1 VTLPKVQSEEAE
13 IADFEQQDWVRQSAQ
28 EENQG
33 QSTKKHV
40 DPNVAFPFQDDF
52 SIGTIHG
59 TNTKTTTPSSLDIIE
74 IQDDKDDISIL
85 TTKTAIVQSE
95 VVAGSR
101 FAPTPTPSAAR
112 PPTLLHREPQGQDLT
127 IQSAPAWDV
136 EPKVGPSANSQLR
149 SFFNIHGR
157 GE

>member
-13 IADFEQQDWVRQSAQ
+13 IADFKQQDWVRQLAQ

-59 TNTKTTTPSSLDIIE
+59 ANAKTTTPSSSDIIE
-74 IQDDKDDISIL
+74 IQDNKDDISVL
-85 TTKTAIVQSE
+85 TTKTAIAQSE
-95 VVAGSR
+95 VVAGSWV
-101 FAPTPTPSAAR
+101 ASDSNPVSGPT
-112 PPTLLHREPQGQDLT
+112 
-127 IQSAPAWDV
+127 
-136 EPKVGPSANSQLR
+136 ANSTPPGAAGAGSYDPTSTGLGWR
-149 SFFNIHGR
+149 SEGGPIGK
-157 GE
+157 